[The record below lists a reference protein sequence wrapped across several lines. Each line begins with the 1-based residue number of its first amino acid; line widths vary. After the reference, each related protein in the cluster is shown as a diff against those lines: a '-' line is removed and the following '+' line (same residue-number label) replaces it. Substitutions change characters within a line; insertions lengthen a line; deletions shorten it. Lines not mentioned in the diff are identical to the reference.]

1 MRKWLAVLAVLR
13 LGIALKNRET
23 WKVQQVLVNV
33 IVGLLT
39 AVYFLARAQGWITFE
54 IDDSTLLEV
63 GAAFGAALYSGYN
76 AYLTVATT
84 KTIGLAPVAPATV
97 VGAVADVLLEP
108 EGQADTGPLPSEGIR
123 LPDPVKK
130 PASNPFLDS

>member
-1 MRKWLAVLAVLR
+1 MRKWLAILAVLR

-33 IVGLLT
+33 IVGILT
-39 AVYFLARAQGWITFE
+39 AGYFLAREQGWVTFE
-54 IDDSTLLEV
+54 VDDSTLLDV
-63 GAAFGAALYSGYN
+63 GAAFGMALYSAYN

-97 VGAVADVLLEP
+97 DAVADVLLEP
-108 EGQADTGPLPSEGIR
+108 ERPADPGPLPTNDGR
-123 LPDPVKK
+123 APVEK
-130 PASNPFLDS
+130 PVTNPFLDG

>member
-1 MRKWLAVLAVLR
+1 MRKWLAIISVLR

-39 AVYFLARAQGWITFE
+39 VGYFLARDQGWITFE

-97 VGAVADVLLEP
+97 DAVADVLLEP
-108 EGQADTGPLPSEGIR
+108 EGPDNPGQLPSDDNRRPIEK
-123 LPDPVKK
+123 PVT
-130 PASNPFLDS
+130 NPFLDS

>member
-1 MRKWLAVLAVLR
+1 MRKWLAILAVLR

-54 IDDSTLLEV
+54 IDDSTLLDV
-63 GAAFGAALYSGYN
+63 GTAFGAALYSVYN

-97 VGAVADVLLEP
+97 GAVADVLLEP
-108 EGQADTGPLPSEGIR
+108 EGPADAGPLPSEGIR

-130 PASNPFLDS
+130 PDSNPFLDS

>member
-1 MRKWLAVLAVLR
+1 MRKWLAILAVLR

-39 AVYFLARAQGWITFE
+39 AGYFLARAQGWITFE

-63 GAAFGAALYSGYN
+63 GSAFGAALYSGYN

-97 VGAVADVLLEP
+97 DAVADVLLEP
-108 EGQADTGPLPSEGIR
+108 EGQAVTGPLPSDDNRRPIEK
-123 LPDPVKK
+123 PVT
-130 PASNPFLDS
+130 NPFLDG